1 MDVEGTTMVSETSQ
15 KKKSA
20 SRLDEQIA
28 VQSKAKIGTKCC
40 QSHSTDKAKPTV
52 QRREDK
58 WLVSTVHLFGQGEG
72 GKERRT
78 SSLKSLKLDT
88 ESRAPWECAR
98 RALDSYFKTEDNFC
112 CHRPQNKPRGPHYLH
127 LMPSFS
133 WKMQN
138 EAQQQVVPVQSLQVK
153 KRRRRRRKKKNEVFS
168 FKSNIEHN
176 SNTELKEISISNT
189 LFNILKVT
197 S

>member
-1 MDVEGTTMVSETSQ
+1 MDVEGTTMVSETSL
-15 KKKSA
+15 KKSA

-28 VQSKAKIGTKCC
+28 VHPKAKIGAKCC

-58 WLVSTVHLFGQGEG
+58 WPVSTVHLFGKGEG
-72 GKERRT
+72 GKEKEKGM

-112 CHRPQNKPRGPHYLH
+112 CHRPQNKPRGPHCLH

-153 KRRRRRRKKKNEVFS
+153 KRRRKKKMKFLV
-168 FKSNIEHN
+168 
-176 SNTELKEISISNT
+176 LRA
-189 LFNILKVT
+189 T
-197 S
+197 SSTIPTPNWRK